1 MDQAQMLFV
10 SQCKHPTVTTLRA
23 VCTSQA
29 SKKKKKKTPG
39 NTVAHLHVMLPLPT

>member
-29 SKKKKKKTPG
+29 SKKKKKHQVTPLRIY
-39 NTVAHLHVMLPLPT
+39 T